1 MSETGPTTRTR
12 IPDLPG
18 PLGPVSFQV
27 TWDCADPHA
36 QARFWAAALGYA
48 LEEHEEFIR
57 GLLHRDLIRD
67 DETVIVDGVL
77 HFATA
82 AAIRPDGADQAEA
95 MRSGNRLLFLKVPE
109 PKTVKNR
116 VHLDLKMGPGLREAE
131 VERLASLGATVLT
144 EHDSA
149 EGRWT
154 VMADPEGNEFCV
166 NER

>member
-1 MSETGPTTRTR
+1 MSETTTR

-27 TWDCADPHA
+27 TQDCSDPHG

-57 GLLHRDLIRD
+57 GLLHRDMIL
-67 DETVIVDGVL
+67 DEETIMVDGVL
-77 HFATA
+77 HFRSA
-82 AAIRPDGADQAEA
+82 AAIRPDGAGPVQALQ
-95 MRSGNRLLFLKVPE
+95 SGNRLLFMKVPE
-109 PKTVKNR
+109 PKAGKNR
-116 VHLDLKMGPGLREAE
+116 MHLDLKVGPGLREAE
-131 VERLASLGATVLT
+131 VQRLESLGAKVLY
-144 EHDSA
+144 EHDDP

-154 VMADPEGNEFCV
+154 TMADPEGNEFCV